1 MGPLRTEVRTPRLT
15 LRTPRAEDAVVIA
28 TRINDFDV
36 VRNLSRVPFPY
47 TLADA
52 EGFLGLVAA
61 KNADLEQSFAI
72 EHADFGLIGII
83 GFHLDET
90 AELAL
95 PEIGYWLGRTFWGRG
110 FATEA
115 ARALLRWASESWGK
129 RAVMSGHFADNPA
142 SGAVLAKAGFLYTG
156 EVRRRT
162 SLARGVEVP
171 TRMMVW
177 LA

>member
-1 MGPLRTEVRTPRLT
+1 MGQLWTEVRTPRLT
-15 LRTPRAEDAVVIA
+15 LRPPRREDAVTIA
-28 TRINDFDV
+28 TLINDFDV

-52 EGFLGLVAA
+52 EWFLGMVTA
-61 KNADLEQSFAI
+61 KNAGREQTFAV
-72 EHADFGLIGII
+72 EHADFGLIGVM
-83 GFHLDET
+83 GFHLEEN
-90 AELAL
+90 APLPL
-95 PEIGYWLGRTFWGRG
+95 PELGYWLGRTFWGRG

-115 ARALLRWASESWGK
+115 ASALLRWAAESWGK
-129 RAVMSGHFADNPA
+129 RAVVSGHFTDNPA
-142 SGAVLAKAGFLYTG
+142 SGAVLAKNGFLYTG
-156 EVRRRT
+156 EVRRRL